1 MSGPLALLYPVMA
14 QVLLTLLVLL
24 WSGRARVTALKERR
38 ARLAEIALSSAAWPD
53 DVRKISNNAQN
64 QFETP
69 ILFFV
74 LCGAATY
81 IGETGLMMTLLA
93 WAYIATRLA
102 HTFIHT
108 TTNRVQHRFAAFA
121 TGIAVL
127 AVMWVVVAARLLA
140 A

>member
-24 WSGRARVTALKERR
+24 WSGRARFAAVRQSR
-38 ARLAEIALSSAAWPD
+38 ARLADIALSSAAWPD

-81 IGETGLMMTLLA
+81 VGETGLVVTLLA
-93 WAYIATRLA
+93 WAFIATRLV

-108 TTNRVQHRFAAFA
+108 TTNRVQHRFKAFA

-127 AVMWVVVAARLLA
+127 ALMWVL
-140 A
+140 

>member
-1 MSGPLALLYPVMA
+1 MSGPLALVYPVMA

-24 WSGRARVTALKERR
+24 WSGRARVTALKQRR
-38 ARLAEIALSSAAWPD
+38 ARLAEIALSNTAWPD

-69 ILFFV
+69 TLFFV

-81 IGETGLMMTLLA
+81 IGETGLPMTLLA

-108 TTNRVQHRFAAFA
+108 TTNRVQHRFTAFA

-127 AVMWVVVAARLLA
+127 VLMWVVVALRLVTA
-140 A
+140 